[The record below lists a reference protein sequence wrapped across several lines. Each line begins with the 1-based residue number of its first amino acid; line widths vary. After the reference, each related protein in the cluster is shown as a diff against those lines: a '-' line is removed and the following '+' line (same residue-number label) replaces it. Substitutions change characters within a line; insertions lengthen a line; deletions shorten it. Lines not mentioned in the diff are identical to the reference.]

1 MEGDKE
7 TRGEGPDA
15 SPAKKGRVEEQALTL
30 SMLRSG
36 LAEERERDR
45 EHSGVN
51 GDVTV
56 MQEKVQT
63 VEQIV
68 AQQVQDTVKVLDRV
82 SKSYEVQARSL
93 DEVKEAHRNLEHRMA
108 TLEQKPPSSVAA
120 GSTADTEGGRKPALI
135 IGGWHPDT
143 AAEDTLGAA
152 KEVLRSL
159 DVPLNGDD
167 LFVPGP
173 RRGYAILPI
182 VPKPFEDEDAR
193 RLLRMSNAAAM
204 IRRWLR
210 ELAVVLRER
219 APGDNIFLLLEE
231 AMQAVRR
238 NEDTEPADNGTVGGM
253 GPRKKAAHPEYAV
266 HFQNAPLRR
275 GFR

>member
-1 MEGDKE
+1 M
-7 TRGEGPDA
+7 
-15 SPAKKGRVEEQALTL
+15 
-30 SMLRSG
+30 
-36 LAEERERDR
+36 
-45 EHSGVN
+45 
-51 GDVTV
+51 
-56 MQEKVQT
+56 
-63 VEQIV
+63 
-68 AQQVQDTVKVLDRV
+68 
-82 SKSYEVQARSL
+82 
-93 DEVKEAHRNLEHRMA
+93 
-108 TLEQKPPSSVAA
+108 
-120 GSTADTEGGRKPALI
+120 
-135 IGGWHPDT
+135 
-143 AAEDTLGAA
+143 
-152 KEVLRSL
+152 LRSL

-167 LFVPGP
+167 LFVPGL

-253 GPRKKAAHPEYAV
+253 GPCKKRRILNMLSISRMRLSDVASDEGEYGTRSTRTSKSPRKTCTGGQYSSNK
-266 HFQNAPLRR
+266 L
-275 GFR
+275 